1 MRAARTPRNT
11 APVVTLPAL
20 PADLAGR
27 RVLVLG
33 LGESGLAMARWA
45 AFRGATLR
53 VADTRAEPPG
63 LAGLRAAVADV
74 EFVAGPFAESLLDA
88 VDLVAWSPGL
98 SIEIGPSAEFHR
110 LVTQR
115 ELPVAGEL
123 DLFAQALSALGADGY
138 RPRLVG
144 VTGTNGKTTV
154 TRLVGHLCQAAGL
167 SVAVAGNISPALLDS
182 LREAVA
188 AQALPEV
195 WVIELSSFQL
205 ALSRCWIADAAAI
218 LNMTQDHLD
227 WHAATGSYLAAKQ
240 KIFAGVKVAVYNRD
254 DPATRP
260 AARPAAGSA
269 TASAAAGAGAVSSFG
284 TDAPAEVGAF
294 GLASTRGIDWLAEG
308 VRADDAPTRR
318 GQPVAVAVRP
328 LMPAEALR
336 IRGRHNQL
344 NALAALA
351 LCRAIGVPMAGML
364 HALREYAGEPHRCQ
378 PVAVI
383 HDVEYVD
390 DSKGTNVGAT
400 AAALAGLGRRVVLIA
415 GGDGKGQDFAPLAT
429 PVRAHARAVMLIG
442 RDAPRLR
449 AALADTGVPLVDCTS
464 LPDAVRQAA
473 THARTGDAVLLSPAC
488 ASFDMFRNYG
498 HRAEVFVAAVRDLA
512 EEAGQP

>member
-1 MRAARTPRNT
+1 MRAARTHRKS
-11 APVVTLPAL
+11 APVITLPAL
-20 PADLAGR
+20 PADLSGR

-123 DLFAQALSALGADGY
+123 DLFTQALTALGAEGY

-154 TRLVGHLCQAAGL
+154 TRLVGHLCEAAGL

-205 ALSRCWIADAAAI
+205 ALSRGWSADAAAI

-227 WHAATGSYLAAKQ
+227 WHAATESYLAAKQ

-254 DPATRP
+254 DAATRP
-260 AARPAAGSA
+260 PVVPAAAASGA
-269 TASAAAGAGAVSSFG
+269 TALSSFG
-284 TDAPAEVGAF
+284 SDGPAELGTF

-308 VRADDAPTRR
+308 VRADDAPARR

-336 IRGRHNQL
+336 IRGRHNQM

-383 HDVEYVD
+383 RDVEYVD

-400 AAALAGLGRRVVLIA
+400 VAALAGLGRRVVLIA
-415 GGDGKGQDFAPLAT
+415 GGDGKGQDFAPLAA
-429 PVRAHARAVMLIG
+429 PVRVHARAVMLIG
-442 RDAPRLR
+442 RDAPRMR
-449 AALADTGVPLVDCTS
+449 AALADAGVPLVDCAN

-473 THARTGDAVLLSPAC
+473 AHARTGDAVLLSPAC